1 MSTRRV
7 LFVDD
12 EPEVLKGFERQFHG
26 RFTLETAP
34 GGEKG
39 LEIIRDKGPFAVVMS
54 DYKMP
59 AMDGVEFLAKVK
71 DISPDSVRMILT
83 GHADLEVAIKSVNEG
98 QVFRFLTKPCPPD
111 FMAQVIEDGIK
122 NYELIQAEREL
133 QVLKKWRKGIEEMI
147 MAFVTLLEARDPY
160 TAGHQR
166 RVTSLACAIAQ
177 ELGLPSEK
185 LEAVRIAAMIHDIGK
200 MYVPAEFLNKPGRLT
215 SAELNIIKIHP
226 QVGFD
231 VLKSI
236 DFEFPISEIVYQ
248 HHERWN
254 ASGYPQGL
262 KEDDILL
269 EARIIAVA
277 DVVEAMNSHRPYRA
291 ALGLDLAL
299 EEITQNRD
307 VLYDPEVVDGCRAV
321 FQEKNFVF

>member
-1 MSTRRV
+1 MLKHRV

-12 EPEVLKGFERQFHG
+12 EPEVLKGFERQFRG
-26 RFTLETAP
+26 RFDLETASS
-34 GGEKG
+34 GEGG
-39 LEIIRDKGPFAVVMS
+39 LEIIRRKGPFAVVMS

-71 DISPDSVRMILT
+71 EISPDSVRMILT

-111 FMAQVIEDGIK
+111 FMAQVIEDGLK

-185 LEAVRIAAMIHDIGK
+185 VEAVRMAAMIHDIGK

-236 DFEFPISEIVYQ
+236 DFEFPVSDIVYQ

-254 ASGYPQGL
+254 GLGYPQGL
-262 KEDDILL
+262 KGDDILP

-299 EEITQNRD
+299 AEITKNRD
-307 VLYDPEVVDGCRAV
+307 LLYDPEVVDGCRAV
-321 FQEKNFVF
+321 FQEKNFAF